1 MTVGETFESWCASCT
16 DCAARVAAPGTEQTH
31 DSIKGCL
38 IEEAYE
44 VLEAIEA
51 QDDGELCTELGDL
64 LLQIVFHA
72 EMAAE
77 AGRFEVSDVIRA
89 ISAKMTRRH
98 PHVFGDTQVSGA
110 ADVLRNWSRIKSEE
124 RQDSADSS
132 ALAGVPR
139 AMPALLHAQRLGE
152 KAGHAGFDWPNVD
165 DVLDK
170 LREELGELQEAVPGG
185 PHAEAGSAICSTPR
199 PRGAPHIS
207 AEDALKAPPI
217 ASRASV
223 TWRPRWPMK
232 NAHPRR
238 GPPSSMHCGKT
249 PAQPRRIGS
258 CRKRWGAG
266 GSPHGARSAA
276 SMSSTTRACASR
288 AGRAARG
295 PEAYRRSFSASMR
308 RRRSISGPPTN
319 SDATAKRPNRRR

>member
-1 MTVGETFESWCASCT
+1 MTVGETFEELVRIMHRLRS
-16 DCAARVAAPGTEQTH
+16 PGGCPWDREQTH
-31 DSIKGCL
+31 DSIKGYL

-124 RQDSADSS
+124 RQDSADPS

-165 DVLDK
+165 GVLDK
-170 LREELGELQEAVPGG
+170 LREELGELQEAVASGDTK
-185 PHAEAGSAICSTPR
+185 HAEAELGDLLYAATSLAR
-199 PRGAPHIS
+199 HLHVS
-207 AEDALKAPPI
+207 AEDALKGAADRFGRRFRHMEGALADEKRDI
-217 ASRASV
+217 RDAS
-223 TWRPRWPMK
+223 
-232 NAHPRR
+232 
-238 GPPSSMHCGKT
+238 
-249 PAQPRRIGS
+249 PAELDGL
-258 CRKRWGAG
+258 W
-266 GSPHGARSAA
+266 
-276 SMSSTTRACASR
+276 
-288 AGRAARG
+288 
-295 PEAYRRSFSASMR
+295 E
-308 RRRSISGPPTN
+308 N
-319 SDATAKRPNRRR
+319 AKRSGDE